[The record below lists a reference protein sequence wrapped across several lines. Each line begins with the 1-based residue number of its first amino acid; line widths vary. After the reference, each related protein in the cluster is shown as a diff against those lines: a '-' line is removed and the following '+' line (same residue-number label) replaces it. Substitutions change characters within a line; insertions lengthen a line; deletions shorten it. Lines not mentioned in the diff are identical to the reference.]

1 MKTFGR
7 LPICKSRVSQQPTE
21 RAFTLIELLT
31 VISIIAILSAITFGV
46 VKGVNDRAAIAQAK
60 AELASLAQ
68 ALESYKMQYGDYP
81 QFAVPPGTGSP
92 ASSALATTSDA
103 NIVYS
108 AQGILFNALMGKR
121 GPLPPGTY
129 TLNGAPIT
137 VKSINGKP
145 FVDLSKFTLL
155 YTADDTYKH
164 IPDSTTTTMV
174 SNAFMDPWGHSY
186 YYAYKA
192 ADNATLTPANQWTSP
207 SYVLMSD
214 GPDGYACT
222 TQESGKR
229 NTLAIANNGT
239 ITSTSTDA
247 KAVDNIYANH

>member
-7 LPICKSRVSQQPTE
+7 LPMCKSRLSRHPTE

-81 QFAVPPGTGSP
+81 QFAVPPGTGTP
-92 ASSALATTSDA
+92 ASSALATTSDI

-137 VKSINGKP
+137 VNSINGKP

-164 IPDSTTTTMV
+164 IPDSTTKTMV

-192 ADNATLTPANQWTSP
+192 AGNATWTSP
-207 SYVLMSD
+207 SYVLMSA
-214 GPDGYACT
+214 GPDAWACAGSEAGKPGT
-222 TQESGKR
+222 TVIPYSG
-229 NTLAIANNGT
+229 IM
-239 ITSTSTDA
+239 TSSASTDP
-247 KAVDNIYANH
+247 KVVDNIYANH